1 MEQVL
6 KQAGDNLTRENV
18 MKEAANL
25 DLELDM
31 MLPGIKIQTGPN
43 DFFPIEA
50 MMPVEFNGEKFT
62 SLGKVVSVN

>member
-1 MEQVL
+1 
-6 KQAGDNLTRENV
+6 

>member
-6 KQAGDNLTRENV
+6 KQAGDNLTRENI

-31 MLPGIKIQTGPN
+31 LLPGIKIKTSPT

-50 MMPVEFNGEKFT
+50 MMPAEFDGEKLK
-62 SLGKVVSVN
+62 SLGEVVSVN

>member
-1 MEQVL
+1 
-6 KQAGDNLTRENV
+6 

-31 MLPGIKIQTGPN
+31 MLPGIKIQTSPT

-50 MMPVEFNGEKFT
+50 MMPVEFNGEKFN